1 MKILLVT
8 PARRGTRH
16 GNRVSA
22 DRWASILR
30 SLGHRV
36 QVRLAYDG
44 ERCDLLVALHARR
57 SADSMQAFKA
67 AHPGLPLILVLTG
80 TDVYHDIHVDAHAQ
94 LSLELADRIVALQPL
109 AREEMPAHLQYKLVP
124 IIQSALPTSTANGAH
139 SGTFDVSVVGHLR
152 AVKDPFRA
160 AIAARMLPQASKL
173 RVLQVGGA
181 LTDGMA
187 KRARDEVLRNKRYQ
201 WLGNVPRWRARRIM
215 KASKLLVVSS
225 KLEGG
230 ANVVSEALADGVPVL
245 GSHIPGNV
253 GLLGEDYP
261 GYYPSGDT
269 RRLARLL
276 SRAEMDPTYLEEL
289 RRHMAQRADMVRPET
304 ERAGWESLVN
314 SLSLV

>member
-22 DRWASILR
+22 DRWAGILR
-30 SLGHRV
+30 SLGHGV

-44 ERCDLLVALHARR
+44 ERCDLLVALHALR

-67 AHPGLPLILVLTG
+67 AHPDLPLILVLTG
-80 TDVYHDIHVDAHAQ
+80 TDVYHDIHVDSHAQ
-94 LSLELADRIVALQPL
+94 RSLELADRIVALQPL
-109 AREEMPAHLQYKLVP
+109 AREEMPAHLQHKLVP
-124 IIQSALPTSTANGAH
+124 IIQSALPTTTANGAH
-139 SGTFDVSVVGHLR
+139 SSTFDVSVVGHLR

-160 AIAARMLPQASKL
+160 AIAARMLPQASKV

-187 KRARDEVLRNKRYQ
+187 KRARDEVLRNKRYR

-245 GSHIPGNV
+245 GSYIPGNV

-269 RRLARLL
+269 RGLARLL
-276 SRAEMDPTYLEEL
+276 SRAETDPAYLGEL
-289 RRHMAQRADMVRPET
+289 RRHMARRADMVRPEA
-304 ERAGWESLVN
+304 ESAGWEALVN
-314 SLSLV
+314 SLSPD